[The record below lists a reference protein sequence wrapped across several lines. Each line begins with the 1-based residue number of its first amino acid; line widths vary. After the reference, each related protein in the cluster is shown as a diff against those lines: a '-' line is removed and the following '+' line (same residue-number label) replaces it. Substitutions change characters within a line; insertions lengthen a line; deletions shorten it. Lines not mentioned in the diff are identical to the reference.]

1 MRNTAFRKVSAVTLT
16 VRLDP
21 EIERRL
27 EAVCKKRRTTKSAV
41 VTSLVRE
48 FLARE
53 PQLSS
58 YEIAERMGVIGCD
71 PTGPVDAASNATKYL
86 RRALR
91 AKHRR

>member
-1 MRNTAFRKVSAVTLT
+1 VTLT

-41 VTSLVRE
+41 VSDLVRE

-53 PQLSS
+53 PQASS
-58 YEIAERMGVIGCD
+58 YEIAARLGVIGCD
-71 PTGPVDAASNATKYL
+71 PTGPVDVAANAKKYVRL
-86 RRALR
+86 AIG